1 MGQHRHGGHRLA
13 AHHVRPY
20 VVSGRVDVFLHEE
33 DGMVIGAED
42 AFVLQDRRRRVL
54 VAYAGNELVL
64 GALHGPQH
72 DRVPHVFHRRE
83 RRVRRIGQAHV
94 RYRHAALPQR
104 QRRQQPVPVGLHH
117 GLPVH
122 RRYAPVVEHGQ
133 RVYGPVVIDAP
144 FQDHV
149 QVHVPAVEFEDLP
162 GVVDRRHVEP
172 AAPRFGDQ
180 PLFVFPDPRQ
190 DDAQFH
196 VSAPS
201 QEGHA
206 K

>member
-1 MGQHRHGGHRLA
+1 MRLCS
-13 AHHVRPY
+13 R
-20 VVSGRVDVFLHEE
+20 
-33 DGMVIGAED
+33 
-42 AFVLQDRRRRVL
+42 DRRRRVL

-72 DRVPHVFHRRE
+72 DRVSHVFHRRE
-83 RRVRRIGQAHV
+83 RRVRRISQAHV
-94 RYRHAALPQR
+94 RDRHAALPQR
-104 QRRQQPVPVGLHH
+104 QRRQQPVSVGLHH

-162 GVVDRRHVEP
+162 GCCRSSSRRISRRRASAISRFSSFRIRDRTMPISMLPYLLKGSCQIKKEP
-172 AAPRFGDQ
+172 ASPPNRKRNLAPYSSLG
-180 PLFVFPDPRQ
+180 PGY
-190 DDAQFH
+190 
-196 VSAPS
+196 AP
-201 QEGHA
+201 QGINA
-206 K
+206 GRV